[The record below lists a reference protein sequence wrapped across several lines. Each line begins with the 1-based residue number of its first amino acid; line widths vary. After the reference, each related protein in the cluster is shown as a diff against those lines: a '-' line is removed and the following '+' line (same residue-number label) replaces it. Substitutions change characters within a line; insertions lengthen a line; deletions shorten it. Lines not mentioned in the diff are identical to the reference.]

1 MSFALKGHQ
10 MDKTETV
17 VAIFEDHGAAESA
30 VKKLAASGFEMK
42 NLSVVGK
49 GYRTEEKAIGFYNVG
64 DRIKFWGARGAFWG
78 GLWGLFFGGL
88 FLAVPVV
95 GHVVVL
101 GYLASVLFG
110 AVENAVVLGGLSA
123 LGGRSTDLASRR
135 TANRLRNRRESRQF
149 SGNGARDGRG
159 SGRAKTI
166 LGTINPSRLDVHV
179 GTKAIEPADLSSS
192 RAAE

>member
-1 MSFALKGHQ
+1 MEKL
-10 MDKTETV
+10 ETI
-17 VAIFEDHGAAESA
+17 VAVFGDHHAAESA

-49 GYRTEEKAIGFYNVG
+49 GYQTEEKAIGFYNIG

-101 GYLASVLFG
+101 GYLATVLIG
-110 AVENAVVLGGLSA
+110 AIENAVVVGGLSA
-123 LGGRSTDLASRR
+123 LGAAIYGLGIPKDSVIHYE
-135 TANRLRNRRESRQF
+135 TAIKADSFLVMAHGTATEMS
-149 SGNGARDGRG
+149 
-159 SGRAKTI
+159 RAKTI
-166 LGTINPSRLDVHV
+166 LGTVSPSRLDVHASNK
-179 GTKAIEPADLSSS
+179 TKEAAGHLVPAG
-192 RAAE
+192 E